1 MNTGFE
7 QANNNFRN
15 NFLNQ
20 IDAIELLSFVIAVQN
35 LYENREQS
43 AHNDIQ
49 SANTN
54 QTHLLLNELNKKFE
68 KQNVMLEDIVNRISD
83 IEYRLNRID

>member
-1 MNTGFE
+1 MKTGFE
-7 QANNNFRN
+7 QADSNFRN
-15 NFLNQ
+15 NFLNYM
-20 IDAIELLSFVIAVQN
+20 DAIEILSFIVAVKN

-43 AHNDIQ
+43 AHNDVQ

-68 KQNVMLEDIVNRISD
+68 EQNEMLGDIVSRISD
-83 IEYRLNRID
+83 IEYRLRRI